1 VSANGQPDGRQS
13 TLTKATLGNGA
24 AVAERD
30 QTASRTQLE
39 SVSPPA
45 PQLRVFISYA
55 QHSHDHSAAVL
66 ALAEALS
73 ADGIAVELDQFHAG
87 KMLHWPTWCAEQLHP
102 KRSDF
107 VLMVCS
113 AEYRRRIEN
122 QVNWDQGRGVFWE
135 GRLIYNALYNA
146 KDNKRYIPVLLDDEP
161 DGSIP
166 DVMQGWPFFRLRG
179 FGTADPEYSKL
190 LQLITK
196 QAARPVS
203 ATDPTADL
211 PRVDQAARPNPDPQ
225 LARAVPARRPA
236 PLPEYTEQEIAK
248 ALSAS
253 PRLCAALARELRA
266 DQEATPTVIARRLC
280 DPAADAE
287 AVLNA
292 QYKAVEALRRE
303 VRGSAQEGD
312 AIRENARL
320 ILGWTTIATVVEGY
334 EREDGQRLVQEQW
347 FDGTVFRF
355 PLGRNP
361 CVEILTARWRNA
373 RAQFGTEPATAHSG
387 EDEITPPAFPETGIN
402 PDDLSAIP
410 EVEFIYQRV
419 YEKVYGKR
427 SDRKLTRDLKDAL
440 RETLNGWK
448 TLGGRRLR
456 LVIDAADPAH
466 VYAADQVLAAIHA
479 ALGDLYLIRVDGNLG
494 GDPGVFILAPAK
506 LTARITMI
514 LDAIKAL
521 P

>member
-1 VSANGQPDGRQS
+1 MTP
-13 TLTKATLGNGA
+13 TKMNLGNGA
-24 AVAERD
+24 AAAECD
-30 QTASRTQLE
+30 QTASRARLE
-39 SVSPPA
+39 SVSPSA

-66 ALAEALS
+66 ALAKALA
-73 ADGIAVELDQFHAG
+73 ADGIAVELDQFHADE
-87 KMLHWPTWCAEQLHP
+87 MLHWPRWCEEQLRPEQSH
-102 KRSDF
+102 F

-113 AEYRRRIEN
+113 AEYRRRIQN
-122 QVNWDQGRGVFWE
+122 QVNWDEGRGVFWE
-135 GRLIYNALYNA
+135 GQLIYNALYIA
-146 KDNKRYIPVLLDDEP
+146 KDNKRYIPVLFDDEP

-166 DVMQGWPFFRLRG
+166 DVMQGWTFFRLRG
-179 FGTADPEYSKL
+179 FGTDAADPQYLRL
-190 LQLITK
+190 LRLITR

-203 ATDPTADL
+203 ATDATADL

-225 LARAVPARRPA
+225 LDRAVPARRPA

-248 ALSAS
+248 ALTAS
-253 PRLCAALARELRA
+253 PRLCVALARELRA
-266 DQEATPTVIARRLC
+266 DQEAAPAAIARRLC

-292 QYKAVEALRRE
+292 QYRAVEALRRE

-312 AIRENARL
+312 AIRDNARL
-320 ILGWTTIATVVEGY
+320 VLGWTTIATVVEGY

-402 PDDLSAIP
+402 PDDLSEIP

-466 VYAADQVLAAIHA
+466 PYAADQVLAAIHA
-479 ALGDLYLIRVDGNLG
+479 ALEDLYLIRVDGNLG